1 MGEGLLRSSCAMGSA
16 DARVAQV
23 AAKRVVKC
31 IVAECVLS
39 VCMCVFECLVVVVVS
54 CESCVVVVVMVVMIC
69 PYHEHFL
76 YTDRMLYFSTYLV
89 SSMYNSTYRL
99 VLLLKLDI
107 LSPPTTYQGFHFRG
121 I

>member
-1 MGEGLLRSSCAMGSA
+1 
-16 DARVAQV
+16 
-23 AAKRVVKC
+23 
-31 IVAECVLS
+31 
-39 VCMCVFECLVVVVVS
+39 MCVDCLVVVVVVS
-54 CESCVVVVVMVVMIC
+54 SESCNVVVVVMVVMIC

>member
-1 MGEGLLRSSCAMGSA
+1 
-16 DARVAQV
+16 
-23 AAKRVVKC
+23 
-31 IVAECVLS
+31 
-39 VCMCVFECLVVVVVS
+39 
-54 CESCVVVVVMVVMIC
+54 MVVMIC

>member
-1 MGEGLLRSSCAMGSA
+1 MC
-16 DARVAQV
+16 V
-23 AAKRVVKC
+23 
-31 IVAECVLS
+31 ECVY
-39 VCMCVFECLVVVVVS
+39 VFDCLVVVVLS
-54 CESCVVVVVMVVMIC
+54 ESCNVMVVVVVMVVMIC
-69 PYHEHFL
+69 PWYHEHFL

-89 SSMYNSTYRL
+89 SSMYNSTCRL

>member
-1 MGEGLLRSSCAMGSA
+1 M
-16 DARVAQV
+16 
-23 AAKRVVKC
+23 
-31 IVAECVLS
+31 
-39 VCMCVFECLVVVVVS
+39 
-54 CESCVVVVVMVVMIC
+54 VVVVMVVMIC
-69 PYHEHFL
+69 PWYHEHFL

>member
-39 VCMCVFECLVVVVVS
+39 VCVC
-54 CESCVVVVVMVVMIC
+54 
-69 PYHEHFL
+69 
-76 YTDRMLYFSTYLV
+76 
-89 SSMYNSTYRL
+89 
-99 VLLLKLDI
+99 
-107 LSPPTTYQGFHFRG
+107 
-121 I
+121 

>member
-1 MGEGLLRSSCAMGSA
+1 
-16 DARVAQV
+16 
-23 AAKRVVKC
+23 
-31 IVAECVLS
+31 
-39 VCMCVFECLVVVVVS
+39 MCVCFDCLVVVVVVS
-54 CESCVVVVVMVVMIC
+54 SESCNVVVVVVMIC

-89 SSMYNSTYRL
+89 SSMYSSTYRL

>member
-1 MGEGLLRSSCAMGSA
+1 MC
-16 DARVAQV
+16 V
-23 AAKRVVKC
+23 
-31 IVAECVLS
+31 ECVY
-39 VCMCVFECLVVVVVS
+39 VCVFECLVVVVVS
-54 CESCVVVVVMVVMIC
+54 SESCNVMVVMIC
-69 PYHEHFL
+69 LWYHEHFL
-76 YTDRMLYFSTYLV
+76 YTARMLYFSTYVGTYLV